1 MTITYKCEYKVDH
14 DIVEMMDL
22 MNTSVLPFIGMF
34 ILSIALIVCVY
45 RSRSRINSNTNR
57 DNRFAISAISLN
69 IMFFVLTCPIVIYY
83 MITYQESILNRYAY
97 LLYYSYYGLGF
108 YMQIIVN
115 RDFRN
120 EFLSLINLKVVR
132 KNNNGTKRTNND
144 TFNINNQSVY
154 LNDLNMIK

>member
-1 MTITYKCEYKVDH
+1 MENCNFRIIKKKDNFNETITYNCEYKIDH

-57 DNRFAISAISLN
+57 DNRFAVSTVSLN

-83 MITYQESILNRYAY
+83 MITYEDSIINRYAY
-97 LLYYSYYGLGF
+97 LVYYSYYGLGF

-120 EFLSLINLKVVR
+120 EFLFLINLKRV
-132 KNNNGTKRTNND
+132 NNSDKRTNN
-144 TFNINNQSVY
+144 TEI
-154 LNDLNMIK
+154 